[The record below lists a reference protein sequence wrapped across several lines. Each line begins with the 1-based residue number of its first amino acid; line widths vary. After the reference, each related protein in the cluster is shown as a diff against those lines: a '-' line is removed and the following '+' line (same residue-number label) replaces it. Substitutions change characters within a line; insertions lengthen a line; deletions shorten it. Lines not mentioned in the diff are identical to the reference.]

1 MVYTFDEK
9 KIKSK
14 LVKLRKENKDT
25 QETFAKKL
33 SAKMGGIE
41 ISRTTVATW
50 ETDKNQTVPKYDYLI
65 NICNMY
71 DCDVNYFFEDDSVKS
86 KEIKEVA
93 DLLHIS
99 EKSVE
104 ILKDN
109 SNYGNMLDC
118 LINNDSFDSF
128 VNRINQLTAYSVVD
142 DAITTVFTESYCKKL
157 KQFFDEYYFSEFPM
171 EVSKE
176 NFRKFLLTKI
186 SSNKF
191 NPEKYIE
198 RKFLEEGKNCVYN
211 QCDDFSALSKLEKYD
226 LIINF
231 ISDVG
236 YDHFDAKKKV
246 ENSEFRLQG
255 IMSLFIKDVIEKLT
269 KFLKPL
275 ISFIFPEIKNN
286 KKISKEISMN
296 IIANILGLG
305 NASTPLGLKAMES
318 MQKEN
323 NDKSRLSDSMA
334 MFILINTASLQIIPT
349 TVISI
354 RSSLGS
360 QEPAK
365 IIIAVWIAT
374 IAAFTTA
381 IISGKILVKK
391 M

>member
-71 DCDVNYFFEDDSVKS
+71 DCDVNYFFEVNSVKS

-109 SNYGNMLDC
+109 SNYGDMLDC

-198 RKFLEEGKNCVYN
+198 RKFLEGGKKCIYN

-255 IMSLFIKDVIEKLT
+255 IMSLFIKDIIEKESN
-269 KFLKPL
+269 KIRENLK
-275 ISFIFPEIKNN
+275 
-286 KKISKEISMN
+286 KKATGS
-296 IIANILGLG
+296 
-305 NASTPLGLKAMES
+305 
-318 MQKEN
+318 
-323 NDKSRLSDSMA
+323 
-334 MFILINTASLQIIPT
+334 IN
-349 TVISI
+349 
-354 RSSLGS
+354 
-360 QEPAK
+360 
-365 IIIAVWIAT
+365 
-374 IAAFTTA
+374 
-381 IISGKILVKK
+381 
-391 M
+391 